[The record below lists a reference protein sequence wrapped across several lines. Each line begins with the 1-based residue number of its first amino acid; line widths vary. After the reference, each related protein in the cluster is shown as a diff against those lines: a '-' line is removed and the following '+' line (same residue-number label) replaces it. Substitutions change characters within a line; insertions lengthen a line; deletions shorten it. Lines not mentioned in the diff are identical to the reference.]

1 MFDDPATTAALR
13 SYVQESAPVVALRL
27 DAHDRVTAANAEA
40 QRLLGAAVVG
50 RPFADLLVAFT
61 RPADLSHRL
70 RQAGVSHRFT
80 LDTAAQLPETVDF
93 RFFPTADGTLAL
105 GSHDFQEQLA
115 LRNQVLALNGELNNV
130 TRQLHQTNAE
140 LRELNALKNRF
151 LGMAA
156 HDLRQPVGV
165 IINYSTFV
173 LDEAGSGL
181 SGEQRDFLRTC
192 LRAATGMRQVIDN
205 FLDVSVIESG
215 QLRLDPA
222 LVNQREII
230 TGVEPVARLLADR
243 KKISLVVELA
253 ENSRRLE
260 VDAGKIQQVLLNLLA
275 NAVQHSASGQRV
287 WISTRWTEHAVEW
300 AVRDEG
306 SGLTAEEQSRLF
318 AAFERA
324 ATRKTAGER
333 STGLGLAIARLIV
346 EAHGG
351 RIWIESVVGH
361 GATFRFSLPLA
372 PPAASLP
379 SPTL

>member
-1 MFDDPATTAALR
+1 VFDDPATTAALR
-13 SYVQESAPVVALRL
+13 SYLEEFAPVVALRL
-27 DAHDRVTAANAEA
+27 DAHDRVTAANSEA
-40 QRLLGAAVVG
+40 QRLLGPAVVG
-50 RPFADLLVAFT
+50 RPFAELIVAFT
-61 RPADLSHRL
+61 RPADLSARL

-80 LDTAAQLPETVDF
+80 LVTAAHLPETVDF
-93 RFFPTADGTLAL
+93 RFFPEADGTLAL
-105 GSHDFQEQLA
+105 GSPDFQEQVA
-115 LRNQVLALNGELNNV
+115 LRNQVLALNSELNNV

-140 LRELNALKNRF
+140 LRELNVLKNRF

-165 IINYSTFV
+165 IMNYGTFV
-173 LDEAGSGL
+173 LDEAGPRL
-181 SGEQRDFLRTC
+181 TEEQRDFLRTC

-215 QLRLDPA
+215 QLRLDPSP
-222 LVNQREII
+222 VNQWEIMR
-230 TGVEPVARLLADR
+230 GVEPIARLLADR
-243 KKISLVVELA
+243 KKILLLVELA
-253 ENSRRLE
+253 ECSRRMH

-275 NAVQHSASGQRV
+275 NAVEHSAPGRRV
-287 WISTRWTEHAVEW
+287 WVSTRWTESTVEW

-306 SGLTAEEQSRLF
+306 PGLTPEEQSRLF

-351 RIWIESVVGH
+351 RIWIESVVGQ

-372 PPAASLP
+372 PPAAALP
-379 SPTL
+379 PHTP